1 MTPEQETL
9 EAMPASPKELTA
21 HIRSICKEE
30 LEADG
35 KEILDLDQIRKT
47 LSDLTWGEAD
57 RELEVAISGFADKWA
72 PSIISGDDALL
83 PKLFPKDGEHPEYG
97 TTEEWIA
104 FTAFAVAVNYERLQK
119 NPDQEGV
126 LLQKYEKFFGRKL
139 PGSQTEYEHTYF
151 FHLDVL
157 HRMDKVVSRSSDRE
171 FLETLLRDAEQ
182 NSKNMNNNRGG
193 DHAFAETVALVF
205 ENTTPELRKYFEAS
219 PDNWL
224 EKAARAASEAL
235 KIDYAK
241 FYCTRGR
248 IHALRG
254 ELKEAIADVNTAI
267 AKEKNTRKDYSI
279 RIGQY
284 TSYYQQFRAQQN
296 LLEQQ
301 LNFEKTVAEVTQQI
315 QAREDEIAQQI
326 KVQENEVAQR
336 MKDQE
341 ADFVSRMETQEKETM
356 AKNME
361 FLGLFSGIVSF
372 TIGSLTLA
380 SNFTSEDAMKI
391 AGLIVILMGA
401 LMCVFSA
408 FGVILHGV
416 FGTIKDRKTGEPKH
430 GFIGRHLTVFVAGLL
445 VVVGGILLCIFF

>member
-9 EAMPASPKELTA
+9 EAMPAFPKELTT

-30 LEADG
+30 READG
-35 KEILDLDQIRKT
+35 KEILDLDQIQKT

-57 RELEVAISGFADKWA
+57 RELEVAISGFADQWA
-72 PSIISGDDALL
+72 PSIISGKDALL
-83 PKLFPKDGEHPEYG
+83 PQLFPKNGEHLEYG
-97 TTEEWIA
+97 TSEEWIA

-119 NPDQEGV
+119 NPEQEGK
-126 LLQKYEKFFGRKL
+126 LLRDYEKFFGKKL

-157 HRMDKVVSRSSDRE
+157 HRMDQVVAKSSDKE

-193 DHAFAETVALVF
+193 DHAFAEAVALVF
-205 ENTTPELRKYFEAS
+205 ENTTPELK
-219 PDNWL
+219 D
-224 EKAARAASEAL
+224 
-235 KIDYAK
+235 
-241 FYCTRGR
+241 
-248 IHALRG
+248 
-254 ELKEAIADVNTAI
+254 AIADVNTAI
-267 AKEKNTRKDYSI
+267 SKEKNTRKDYSI

-296 LLEQQ
+296 LAEQQ
-301 LNFEKTVAEVTQQI
+301 QNFEKTVAEVTQKI
-315 QAREDEIAQQI
+315 QAREDDIAQQI

-336 MKDQE
+336 MKEQE
-341 ADFVSRMETQEKETM
+341 AVFLSRMETQEKETM

-445 VVVGGILLCIFF
+445 VVVGGIVLCHFF

>member
-1 MTPEQETL
+1 MTPEQATL
-9 EAMPASPKELTA
+9 EHITASQKELTSFV
-21 HIRSICKEE
+21 RDICKEE
-30 LEADG
+30 READG
-35 KEILDLDQIRKT
+35 KEVLDLDQIRQK
-47 LSDLTWGEAD
+47 LSSLIRDESD

-72 PSIISGDDALL
+72 PSIISGETAIL
-83 PKLFPKDGEHPEYG
+83 PQLFPKKDEQLQYG
-97 TTEEWIA
+97 TPEEWIA

-119 NPDQEGV
+119 NPVQEGE
-126 LLQKYEKFFGRKL
+126 LLRKYEKYFGKKR
-139 PGSQTEYEHTYF
+139 PGSQTDYEHPYF

-157 HRMDKVVSRSSDRE
+157 HRMDLAVSKSSDQE

-205 ENTTPELRKYFEAS
+205 ENTTPELRKYFESAS
-219 PDNWL
+219 DNWL
-224 EKAARAASEAL
+224 EKAGKAASDAL

-248 IHALRG
+248 VHALRG

-296 LLEQQ
+296 LAEQQ
-301 LNFEKTVAEVTQQI
+301 LNFEQTVAEVTQQL
-315 QAREDEIAQQI
+315 QAREDEIAQQVQ
-326 KVQENEVAQR
+326 VQEVGLTQR
-336 MKDQE
+336 MKELEDE
-341 ADFVSRMETQEKETM
+341 FVKRMESQEKETM

-380 SNFTSEDAMKI
+380 SNFTSEDALKI

-416 FGTIKDRKTGEPKH
+416 FGTIKDRKTGEVKH
-430 GFIGRHLTVFVAGLL
+430 GFIWRHVVVFLAGLL
-445 VVVGGILLCIFF
+445 VVIGGLALCLFF